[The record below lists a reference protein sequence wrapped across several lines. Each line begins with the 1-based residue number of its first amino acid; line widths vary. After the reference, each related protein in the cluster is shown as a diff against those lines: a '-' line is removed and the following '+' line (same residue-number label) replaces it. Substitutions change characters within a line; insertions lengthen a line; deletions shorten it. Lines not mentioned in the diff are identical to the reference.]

1 MKPHQHRHHHDDDD
15 DDRILKDGERMRVPM
30 RMCDS
35 LQRQVARHFG
45 TLSDDAGPLRITD
58 TTGSRFGLHRPGF
71 RIATGGNEDAWL
83 DRAIARDAVEEARA
97 AYEEEL
103 TNAWRNPP
111 TSRCVEPSSEAD
123 DGCTLDGPGHLGMD
137 GGQQQCL
144 PDRAT
149 GGTPITDARA
159 AAYTEYEEFLRN
171 AWRGHS

>member
-1 MKPHQHRHHHDDDD
+1 MKPHTHRHQRDEDD

-45 TLSDDAGPLRITD
+45 TLSDAGPLRIAD
-58 TTGSRFGLHRPGF
+58 TTASPFGLHRPGF
-71 RIATGGNEDAWL
+71 RIAIGGNEDAWL

-111 TSRCVEPSSEAD
+111 TSGRCGPS
-123 DGCTLDGPGHLGMD
+123 
-137 GGQQQCL
+137 
-144 PDRAT
+144 DRAT
-149 GGTPITDARA
+149 GATPISDDRA